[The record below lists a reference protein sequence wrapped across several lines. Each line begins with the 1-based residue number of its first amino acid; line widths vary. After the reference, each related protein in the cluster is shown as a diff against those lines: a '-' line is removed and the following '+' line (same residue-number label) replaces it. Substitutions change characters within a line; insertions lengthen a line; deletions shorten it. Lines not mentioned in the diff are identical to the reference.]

1 MTLHVE
7 TASAG
12 HLMAVG
18 ILQVLRVHTQCKV
31 ESCVQQYIVYGTPV
45 YSTPVY
51 TVHCRHIIANVF
63 VAEIAN
69 LAKFLYN

>member
-51 TVHCRHIIANVF
+51 TVQHTCVQYTAGLLLQIT
-63 VAEIAN
+63 E
-69 LAKFLYN
+69 L